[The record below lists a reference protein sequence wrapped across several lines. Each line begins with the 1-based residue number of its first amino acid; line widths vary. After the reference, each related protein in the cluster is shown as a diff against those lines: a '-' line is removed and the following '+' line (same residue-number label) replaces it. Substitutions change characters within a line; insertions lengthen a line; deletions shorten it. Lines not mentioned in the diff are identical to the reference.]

1 MRTIN
6 GYAACQF
13 FMERKAV
20 STPPRPRIGCGFLI
34 VSAILSC
41 VLLGING
48 LIVMNLMNAVLPTL
62 PAPWRQ
68 QPRFGQALVFVG
80 PLVLLLIEWWICDV
94 TIDWLRPVGRDR
106 GQKNQG

>member
-1 MRTIN
+1 
-6 GYAACQF
+6 
-13 FMERKAV
+13 MERKAAPL
-20 STPPRPRIGCGFLI
+20 PPRHRIGCGFLI

-62 PAPWRQ
+62 PAGWRH
-68 QPRFGQALVFVG
+68 PARFGQALVFVG

-94 TIDWLRPVGRDR
+94 TIDWLRPLGRDR
-106 GQKNQG
+106 NRQTPRDESVSRGA